1 MRYVRDVLVCVLLAV
16 LIALAVYGILLIRAA
31 EKTVAALPGEI
42 ATTRQALIG
51 EVQGARVDVLAR
63 TERQVVAG
71 WHTTTRTL
79 RQQP

>member
-31 EKTVAALPGEI
+31 EKTVAAVPAEI
-42 ATTRQALIG
+42 TATRQALIG

>member
-16 LIALAVYGILLIRAA
+16 LIALAVYGILFMRAA
-31 EKTVAALPGEI
+31 AETVTAVPGEI
-42 ATTRQALIG
+42 ADMRAALIG